1 MDGVFF
7 DPIGLMRFTP
17 TKKYLSLGPI
27 DYFKNN
33 PEDSN
38 SLTFN
43 KIASFMKIV
52 MRPYGWERKKDSTK

>member
-1 MDGVFF
+1 MDGSF

-33 PEDSN
+33 PENSN

-43 KIASFMKIV
+43 KIAIYEDSKEF
-52 MRPYGWERKKDSTK
+52 YGWELKKDSTK